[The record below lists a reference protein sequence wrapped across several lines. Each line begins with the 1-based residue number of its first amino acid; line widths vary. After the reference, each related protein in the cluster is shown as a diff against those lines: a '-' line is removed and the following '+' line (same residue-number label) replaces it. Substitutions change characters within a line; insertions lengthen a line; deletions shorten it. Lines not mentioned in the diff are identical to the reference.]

1 LAAPLRSVVLVA
13 RSFSRWQELE
23 QTLPNAATRLQRSRH
38 TSKGCRL
45 RQAASSFGQ
54 KWQAKGHVGSA
65 VVGRFVVSRIARLM
79 PCLIVA
85 AVGAT
90 VSSAR
95 AQANLDRGKSA
106 AQIFA
111 DTCNACHRSPREI
124 RPTSAAF
131 LREHY
136 TTGAQQAAVMA
147 AYLASVGS
155 DSRAVQQR
163 RPPTLGAGQA
173 PSPGVD
179 ESKGAD
185 NQAAPPGS
193 GPTAGAVRPRR
204 PSESVEVGNLPV
216 GPAQGGGAVAGPPEA
231 AAGTPARQPAV
242 DEFEE

>member
-1 LAAPLRSVVLVA
+1 
-13 RSFSRWQELE
+13 
-23 QTLPNAATRLQRSRH
+23 
-38 TSKGCRL
+38 
-45 RQAASSFGQ
+45 
-54 KWQAKGHVGSA
+54 VGSA
-65 VVGRFVVSRIARLM
+65 VAGRFVVSRIARLM

-85 AVGAT
+85 AAVGAT
-90 VSSAR
+90 ASSAR

-111 DTCNACHRSPREI
+111 DTCNACHRNPREI

-136 TTGAQQAAVMA
+136 TTGPQQAAAMA
-147 AYLASVGS
+147 TYLASVGS
-155 DSRAVQQR
+155 DPRAVQQR

-173 PSPGVD
+173 PSPGGD

-185 NQAAPPGS
+185 NQTGLPGS
-193 GPTAGAVRPRR
+193 GATAGAVRPRR
-204 PSESVEVGNLPV
+204 PSESVEMGNLPV
-216 GPAQGGGAVAGPPEA
+216 GPSQGGGAMAGPSQA